1 MQSQPGSAA
10 GRGPAAAGGADEG
23 GAGLP
28 EELAAITNNP
38 QFAQLRQMVQEN
50 PALLQPMI
58 QQLMASNPQLGQMLA
73 QNPEILMQLLGGE
86 GLDGLGDDDDWEGG
100 DDPMAAFGEGGHN
113 STISVTPEE
122 NEAIQRVRPPLPS
135 SRRAFGCPPL
145 SPPLPAG

>member
-10 GRGPAAAGGADEG
+10 ASGGAADA
-23 GAGLP
+23 GAGALP

-58 QQLMASNPQLGQMLA
+58 QQLMASNPQLGQLLA

-86 GLDGLGDDDDWEGG
+86 GMGDDDDDWEGG

-122 NEAIQRVRPPLPS
+122 NEAIQRVRSQRFITCNP
-135 SRRAFGCPPL
+135 F
-145 SPPLPAG
+145 

>member
-1 MQSQPGSAA
+1 MQSQPGLNA
-10 GRGPAAAGGADEG
+10 GRGAAGAGAGAAEG
-23 GAGLP
+23 GAGGALP

-58 QQLMASNPQLGQMLA
+58 QQLMANNPQLGQMLA

-86 GLDGLGDDDDWEGG
+86 GLDGMGDDDDWEGG

-122 NEAIQRVRPPLPS
+122 NEAIQRVRPSL
-135 SRRAFGCPPL
+135 
-145 SPPLPAG
+145 